1 MDNRLSNAALGCVGF
16 CPLWMSLSSWLLK
29 DEQIGGLLVA
39 VCIGKQ
45 HCLCAWLLRGE
56 KPFAFNSIVDVRCAK
71 IVLISVKWD
80 NSNIFITSQYGLVT
94 GSLER
99 GEGKLIYVSSFWNL
113 CESESICWH
122 LLISLPD

>member
-39 VCIGKQ
+39 VWVGKQ

-56 KPFAFNSIVDVRCAK
+56 KPFAFNSTADVRCAK

-94 GSLER
+94 GS
-99 GEGKLIYVSSFWNL
+99 
-113 CESESICWH
+113 
-122 LLISLPD
+122 